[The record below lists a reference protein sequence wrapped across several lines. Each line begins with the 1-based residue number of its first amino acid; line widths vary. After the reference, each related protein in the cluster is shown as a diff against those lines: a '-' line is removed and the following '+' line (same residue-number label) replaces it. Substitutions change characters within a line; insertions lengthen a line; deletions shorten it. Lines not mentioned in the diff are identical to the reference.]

1 MGGVCMRR
9 KSHERT
15 RSAAGEKLSHPLS
28 IVQSV
33 RVNMKQI
40 GTDWGRTEQNRVE
53 GERKN
58 EVEGQREEGQ
68 EQHPQGTIF
77 VDLQI

>member
-1 MGGVCMRR
+1 
-9 KSHERT
+9 
-15 RSAAGEKLSHPLS
+15 
-28 IVQSV
+28 
-33 RVNMKQI
+33 MKQI